1 MNNSLNSK
9 LKISILLFYTFVIQN
24 LIKLILNVPM
34 NDLYT
39 ISELKL
45 YSSKYSLVYKFQTKR
60 RKKTTKTQL
69 WKQLEK

>member
-9 LKISILLFYTFVIQN
+9 LKIFILLFYTFVIQN